1 MAVVFQLPGPQSS
14 RTTTCLPGLVP
25 GLDVGLGVTDLFQ
38 AVADHRDRDFDS
50 PCGDGLQVVGEDV
63 GREAGGLTSIGR
75 QPSPLGIMNGV
86 KAPRA

>member
-1 MAVVFQLPGPQSS
+1 MLARPGA
-14 RTTTCLPGLVP
+14 

-63 GREAGGLTSIGR
+63 GREAGGLTSIGVSR
-75 QPSPLGIMNGV
+75 
-86 KAPRA
+86 PRRGS